1 MKYNYILSLPTCGN
15 KVFLATLDFWRI
27 FKTQSH
33 TTVKVNLQK
42 RPRERKNTSRYSPRK
57 QKTPENL
64 LSDHLTWTIYHI
76 DLIHK

>member
-42 RPRERKNTSRYSPRK
+42 RPRERKNKFFTLFSTETKDTRK
-57 QKTPENL
+57 PLVRPPNL
-64 LSDHLTWTIYHI
+64 DYLPY
-76 DLIHK
+76 